1 MILGLFSC
9 NKKEEPDSTESLYAL
24 AVSAGFE
31 GSYDDWLKALMGTAG
46 EKGEK
51 GDKGDKGEN
60 GDQGEKGDVG
70 DKGLSAYELYCKYH
84 PAYSGTEEEWINAL
98 ADGSLMASY
107 KTHYNIIF
115 TLATIPPVLSS
126 LDAIESGYETY
137 ACIERGK
144 TYNGIGNLSKFHNVS
159 FDIKS
164 NQSSGFTEEQFDA
177 MVEQIKKLNVFGN
190 ETFHIYVQ
198 DATGFAGFSLAANAQ
213 LSSSQ
218 YDITLCEDGTGA
230 YYYLEQAYIK
240 YKKVT
245 ASVDEPYDTFMA
257 EAAKTQEMIDTILS
271 KTDNNYGDY
280 SYDINRAAT
289 YSVIDKVT
297 YWYQDYGRLEDL
309 LKTTDNGTS
318 HSKLLSVFGI
328 NGYNDE
334 VELKADLRF
343 ESISEAVEKLSEQEK
358 TSYLQLMY
366 GSAYEGTYNALTRTT
381 LSDGVT
387 RVPES
392 KLVFIGSRVKNCPQL
407 VSDGEYGVGGLG
419 DTDTVPQTYDEL
431 PAKYKTSLIFGTKAD
446 YDLFLSQINDP
457 SNYTS
462 TQLSNETLNKIHRA
476 FFNYYVDY
484 IYLMKFTYSLYGD
497 SFDII
502 VKGHPSEAL
511 GNHTEWTS
519 PYSIDDYKYDKLVDN
534 AIISFHANDS
544 IGRFIGTVPYGTAAE
559 NLAYL
564 GTNMAI
570 CGLPSSTYTG
580 YEPDVDVKFVL
591 NLIDGDITADTNLK
605 ARYEAGNLKN
615 HDKQGNACDTEF
627 YNIGNFYKALVA
639 HYTSTNELESAQ
651 IFKEKLNDWLRKVN
665 SLNASA
671 DVTGYGVDAQGKL
684 IVPNANR

>member
-46 EKGEK
+46 EKGE
-51 GDKGDKGEN
+51 KGDKGEN

-240 YKKVT
+240 DKKVT